1 MSVSF
6 VTIQTDSKPRDI
18 MNDAD
23 KNIFVSAFSWLEES
37 SCSVSLN
44 GIPFLQKILYALS
57 RTVTYNSLSF
67 KISGVFIFFA

>member
-6 VTIQTDSKPRDI
+6 VTIQTFSKPRDI
-18 MNDAD
+18 MKDAD
-23 KNIFVSAFSWLEES
+23 KNILVSTSSWLEES

-44 GIPFLQKILYALS
+44 EIPFLQKILYALS